1 MDIKNAVEK
10 ITDVFFSAVTK
21 KNRHYA
27 DVLLRDCC
35 KSYEKQTGDFCSYKQ
50 RSGMGGDLIV
60 CSELLSRFSDTAIII
75 QGPLML
81 ENHFT
86 LNTVEMYKRYY
97 PECKIIVSTW
107 KDSDKNEIEKLR
119 AHGVEIVLNQSP
131 VCFGLGN
138 MNFQIVSTKGGIE
151 RAKELGV
158 SYILKTRSDQRIYKP
173 HMLEYFKALVEEY
186 PVGDNSGKSSQSKRI
201 IALQTTVGGAM
212 FIPFFIADF
221 MYFGTTKDINNL
233 FSIELDMSPNKTK
246 DERRVWLRELLS
258 RNIKISEYYEAT
270 APEIKIMKN
279 YARKY
284 VDSQYKGDIK
294 SYWDFVKD
302 YLITLSWDDIGM
314 FWPKYDR
321 YNESNLFKTYC
332 KNDNT
337 DLYLQYNWTFQNW
350 LLLKQ
355 GIYKYKPEFEEYYV
369 QTCDKLHLNI

>member
-1 MDIKNAVEK
+1 MIKNAVEK
-10 ITDVFFSAVTK
+10 VTDFLFAVVTK
-21 KNRHYA
+21 KNRRYA

-35 KSYEKQTGDFCSYKQ
+35 KSYEKQTGNFCSYKQ
-50 RSGMGGDLIV
+50 RSGTGEDLIIFPK
-60 CSELLSRFSDTAIII
+60 LLSRFSDTAIII

-86 LNTVEMYKRYY
+86 LNTVELYKRYY

-119 AHGVEIVLNQSP
+119 ANGVEIVLNAP
-131 VCFGLGN
+131 PTCFGLGN

-173 HMLEYFKALVEEY
+173 HMLEYFKSLVEEY

-233 FSIELDMSPNKTK
+233 FSIELDMSLNKTK

-258 RNIKISEYYEAT
+258 KNIKIGEYYEAT
-270 APEIKIMKN
+270 APEIKIMKS
-279 YARKY
+279 YAQNY
-284 VDSQYKGDIK
+284 VDSQYRGDIK
-294 SYWDFVKD
+294 SYWDFVKN

-355 GIYKYKPEFEEYYV
+355 GIYEYKSEFEEYYG